1 MNCDGNFSMAGGT
14 LTVTSSGTGGK
25 GITVDGTLAVAGG
38 TINITASGST
48 FTYGTSDS
56 EAKGIKSDGTLAVTG
71 GNISVSAADDGIK
84 SETSITVNEGVI
96 NITKSTEGLEAPYI
110 TFNGGNITVVSSDD
124 CLNATKGN
132 GGENDDGSLITFAG
146 GTISVSTSGGD
157 GIDSNGSVIMS
168 GGTVVAQG
176 PPSQPEVAIDVN
188 GSFNISGGVLIA
200 SGPNAGNM
208 IEATSS
214 TSAQYTV
221 LAKITGNVAA
231 GTLVTIQNSSG
242 TNLVTYAP
250 ARSAYYFIYSS
261 SSLQSGSTY
270 KVLTGAGFDSGGS
283 NTNGFYSG
291 GAFSGEH
298 KKEHLLF
305 LIS

>member
-1 MNCDGNFSMAGGT
+1 M
-14 LTVTSSGTGGK
+14 
-25 GITVDGTLAVAGG
+25 
-38 TINITASGST
+38 
-48 FTYGTSDS
+48 
-56 EAKGIKSDGTLAVTG
+56 
-71 GNISVSAADDGIK
+71 
-84 SETSITVNEGVI
+84 
-96 NITKSTEGLEAPYI
+96 
-110 TFNGGNITVVSSDD
+110 
-124 CLNATKGN
+124 
-132 GGENDDGSLITFAG
+132 
-146 GTISVSTSGGD
+146 
-157 GIDSNGSVIMS
+157 
-168 GGTVVAQG
+168 
-176 PPSQPEVAIDVN
+176 N

-270 KVLTGAGFDSGGS
+270 KVLTGGSYSGGS

-291 GAFSGEH
+291 GAFSGGTQ
-298 KKEHLLF
+298 KGTFTVSNKLTTVTL
-305 LIS
+305 